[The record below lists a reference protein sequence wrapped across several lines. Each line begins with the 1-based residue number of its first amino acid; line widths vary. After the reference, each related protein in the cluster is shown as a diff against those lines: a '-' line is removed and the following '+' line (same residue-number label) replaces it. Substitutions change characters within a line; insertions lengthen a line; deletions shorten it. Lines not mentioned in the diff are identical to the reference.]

1 MKRRIFSGVLV
12 AGVIL
17 CCLSACNKKPLT
29 FIDGSV
35 MEKTRFSSDVV
46 YDSDSAG
53 RPKGGNFSFVN
64 ITAETGTISGDAY
77 TIGGGES
84 LFSFVIT
91 WADSGNPIYVGLF
104 DADNGETYLIPLE
117 GGTGAFDA
125 DLSRIPRGSYY
136 VIVLHQGKYE
146 ADITG
151 SVSYCFK

>member
-12 AGVIL
+12 VGVIL
-17 CCLSACNKKPLT
+17 CCLSACNKKTLT

-64 ITAETGTISGDAY
+64 ITAETGAISGDAY
-77 TIGGGES
+77 TIGDGES

-104 DADNGETYLIPLE
+104 DAGNGETY
-117 GGTGAFDA
+117 
-125 DLSRIPRGSYY
+125 
-136 VIVLHQGKYE
+136 VIRLFRAAATMLLYSIRENMRPKLQAPFHIASSNG
-146 ADITG
+146 
-151 SVSYCFK
+151 